1 MPKLLRLNRR
11 RVFVTF
17 LLLALLWLIA
27 WIGARSLIV
36 SAPLAQGDAIVVMA
50 GSTTYEERTQRAA
63 ELYAAGRAN
72 KIILTND
79 NERTGWSVEEQ
90 RNIRFHELASR
101 ALLRR
106 GVPGDAIQTL
116 PEPVT
121 STYDEALLLR
131 EYAEAHGLRS
141 LLIVTSA
148 YHSRRVLWTMQHIFR
163 NSSTRIGLELVPP
176 GQQTPSPATWWLHYR
191 GWQLVVGEYVK
202 MVYYVLRVH

>member
-1 MPKLLRLNRR
+1 MHHHKR

-27 WIGARSLIV
+27 WIGARWLIV

-63 ELYAAGRAN
+63 ELYTAGRAN

-79 NERTGWSVEEQ
+79 NEQSGWSAEEQ
-90 RNIRFHELASR
+90 RNIPFHELASR
-101 ALLRR
+101 ALRR
-106 GVPGDAIQTL
+106 HGVPGNAIETL
-116 PEPVT
+116 SEPVT

-131 EYAEAHGLRS
+131 KYAEAHDLRS

-148 YHSRRVLWTMQHIFR
+148 YHSRRVLWTMRQIFR
-163 NSSTRIGLELVPP
+163 NSPTKIGLELVPP

-191 GWQLVVGEYVK
+191 GWQLVVGEHMK
-202 MVYYVLRVH
+202 MVYYLLRFH